1 VSASGRP
8 QREGPQSAPL
18 SREEFEARL
27 RALGAHYHIHHPF
40 HMRMNSG
47 QSTPRQIRG
56 WVANRYYYQISIP
69 IKDAAMLSNCQDR
82 VVRREWIQRIIDH
95 DGHGSDAGGI
105 EAWIQLGEAVGIAR
119 DEMTSLKNVVPG
131 VRYAVD
137 AYVNFARTHPWQET
151 VCASL
156 TELFAPKIHEQ
167 RLANWPQH
175 YPWIEPKGFAYFRNR
190 LSEARRDVAYGLSLT
205 LDYFNTQP
213 LQERAL
219 EILRF
224 KLDVLWSMLDAI
236 QIAYPDEALSAPEA
250 RRG

>member
-1 VSASGRP
+1 MSAS
-8 QREGPQSAPL
+8 L
-18 SREEFEARL
+18 SREEFEASL
-27 RALGAHYHIHHPF
+27 RALGSRYHIHHPF
-40 HMRMNSG
+40 HVRMNSG

-69 IKDAAMLSNCQDR
+69 IKDAAMLSNCPER
-82 VVRREWIQRIIDH
+82 NVRREWIQRILDH
-95 DGHGSDAGGI
+95 DGQGRDAGGI
-105 EAWIQLGEAVGIAR
+105 EAWIQLGEAVGIGR
-119 DEMTSLKNVVPG
+119 DEMTSLQHVVPG
-131 VRYAVD
+131 VRFAVD
-137 AYVNFARTHPWQET
+137 AYVNFARTRPWQET

-190 LSEARRDVAYGLSLT
+190 LSEARRDVAYGLALT
-205 LDYFNTQP
+205 LDYFDTRP

-236 QIAYPDEALSAPEA
+236 QIAYPDEARSPAEA
-250 RRG
+250 RRA